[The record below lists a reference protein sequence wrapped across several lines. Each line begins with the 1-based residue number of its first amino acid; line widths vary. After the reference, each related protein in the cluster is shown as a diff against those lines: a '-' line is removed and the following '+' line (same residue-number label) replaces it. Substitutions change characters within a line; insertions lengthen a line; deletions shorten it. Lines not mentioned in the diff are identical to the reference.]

1 MATWYVDRTLKR
13 ERYVVGVDGGSQS
26 TKVVIYDLDGNA
38 VAEGRQAL
46 RPSSRPQPG
55 IVEHPDDDLWDSLA
69 AASRQALANFKG
81 DPRDIVGVGLCT
93 IRCCKAFLR
102 ADGSLAR
109 PVISWMD
116 TRAYQ
121 PYVPDDP
128 GVAYATTSSG
138 YLTHRLTGEFRDT
151 AANSIALQWPI
162 DTDRWQWSED
172 AGLLRQ
178 FNLRREQLFELVMP
192 GTVAGKITAQASA
205 ATGIPAGLPV
215 VVTAND
221 KAVEALGMGS
231 LDERTALVSLGTYI
245 AAMVHGER
253 NRPDA
258 QQFWT
263 NFSCI
268 PNRYLY
274 ESHGIRRGMW
284 TLTWFMDLLGPEFAA
299 AAAARGVSR
308 EQVLEE
314 EARLVPAGSDGLVS
328 VLDWLA
334 PTDKPFRKGVMLG
347 FDARH
352 TRAHGYRSILE
363 AIALTMK
370 GARRRDGRRAR
381 DHAARDRPFG
391 RRRTQRP
398 LHAGVRGRVR
408 HSGVP
413 RARTGRREPRLRRVR
428 RRRGRPAP
436 GHRDRRGAHGK
447 APRDVP
453 ARCRE
458 RRRLPQARP
467 RSLSRRPRLH
477 RPGPRTVLADLPLRT
492 ATWP

>member
-1 MATWYVDRTLKR
+1 MPNR
-13 ERYVVGVDGGSQS
+13 ERYIVGVDGGSQS

-46 RPSSRPQPG
+46 KPSSRPQPG
-55 IVEHPDDDLWDSLA
+55 VVEHPGDDLWDSLA
-69 AASRQALANFKG
+69 AASRQALANFRG
-81 DPRDIVGVGLCT
+81 DPRDIAAIGLCT

-102 ADGSLAR
+102 SDGSLAQ
-109 PVISWMD
+109 PVMNWMD

-121 PYVPDDP
+121 PYVPGDP

-172 AGLLRQ
+172 PGLLRQ
-178 FNLRREQLFELVMP
+178 FNLRREQLFELLPP
-192 GTVAGKITAQASA
+192 GTVAGQVTARASA
-205 ATGIPAGLPV
+205 ATGFPAGVPV

-221 KAVEALGMGS
+221 KAVEALGSGS
-231 LDERTALVSLGTYI
+231 LDTGTALVSLGTYI
-245 AAMVHGER
+245 AAMVHGEQ

-258 QQFWT
+258 RGFWT
-263 NFSCI
+263 NFGCI
-268 PNRYLY
+268 PGRYLY

-299 AAAARGVSR
+299 AAAARGLSR
-308 EQVLEE
+308 EDVLEE
-314 EARLVPAGSDGLVS
+314 EARKVTAGCDGLVT

-352 TRAHGYRSILE
+352 TRAHVYRSIFE

-370 GARRRDGRRAR
+370 SHVAAMTGELGIRLGEIVLSGGGAASSLCMQVFADVFALPVSRSRGAGGASLGSAVCAAVAAGLYPDFERA
-381 DHAARDRPFG
+381 AARM
-391 RRRTQRP
+391 
-398 LHAGVRGRVR
+398 
-408 HSGVP
+408 
-413 RARTGRREPRLRRVR
+413 E
-428 RRRGRPAP
+428 
-436 GHRDRRGAHGK
+436 K
-447 APRDVP
+447 PRDTFIP
-453 ARCRE
+453 YDQNITTYERLDRE
-458 RRRLPQARP
+458 VFRNLRDSTDP
-467 RSLSRRPRLH
+467 
-477 RPGPRTVLADLPLRT
+477 VLER
-492 ATWP
+492 TWPIFN